1 MKIKLF
7 YGWYIVAAG
16 LVMNFY
22 NASLFAYGW
31 SAFVNPIVSTFGWTM
46 VQLSLA
52 SSLRGLETGIF
63 NPIFGWVVDRF
74 SAKKLMIFGILVNAS
89 GIFLLS
95 QTKNLAMYYFGFL
108 IMGLGSS
115 LAIGILPTTVIA
127 RWFKKDLGKA
137 NGVFFMGNGLG
148 GLMAPLIVKII
159 DSIGW
164 QMTLMYGF
172 IGILAIGLPLALI
185 YRDRPQDYHL
195 LPDGAKVTVA
205 NGAMPTL
212 PIAEHGTTVKEALRT
227 RAFWHLVATVLFQ
240 NSFLGILTTFS
251 IPSLTNVGMTRAA
264 AATVTTLF
272 TLVSLF
278 VRLPLGMLADRIKK
292 SYCVAIS
299 VGFQAI
305 GAFCF
310 WLLSGSSPFYMVLL
324 FAITYG
330 IGLSGI
336 MVLRPPILAE
346 YFGTKN
352 FGTIFALEGVFITVA
367 GIASQPLAGW
377 VFDTYQSYRPLWLGF
392 AILGLVALVV
402 ILTIPAPNRRND
414 QTNKTTVGE
423 ITK

>member
-1 MKIKLF
+1 MKIKIF

-16 LVMNFY
+16 LIMNFY

-31 SAFVNPIVSTFGWTM
+31 SGFVNPIVSTFGWTM

-63 NPIFGWVVDRF
+63 NPLFGWVVDRF
-74 SAKKLMIFGILVNAS
+74 SAKKLMIFGILVNAG

-95 QTKNLAMYYFGFL
+95 QTKNLAMYYIGFL

-127 RWFKKDLGKA
+127 RWFKKDIGKA
-137 NGVFFMGNGLG
+137 NGIFFMGNGLG
-148 GLMAPLIVKII
+148 GIMAPLVVKVI

-172 IGILAIGLPLALI
+172 IGILVIGLPLALI
-185 YRDRPQDYHL
+185 YRDRPQDYNL
-195 LPDGAKVTVA
+195 LPDGATVPA
-205 NGAMPTL
+205 TNGVMSKLPTT
-212 PIAEHGTTVKEALRT
+212 EHDSTVKEALRT
-227 RAFWHLVATVLFQ
+227 RAFWHLVGTVLFQ
-240 NSFLGILTTFS
+240 NSFLGVITTFS
-251 IPSLTNVGMTRAA
+251 IPSLTNVGMTRTT

-278 VRLPLGMLADRIKK
+278 VRLPLGMLADRIRK

-310 WLLSGSSPFYMVLL
+310 WLLSGSSPFWMVML
-324 FAITYG
+324 FAINYG

-352 FGTIFALEGVFITVA
+352 FGTIFALEGIFITLA

-392 AILGLVALVV
+392 AIFGLVALIV
-402 ILTIPAPNRRND
+402 ILTIPAPKRTLE
-414 QTNKTTVGE
+414 QTHK
-423 ITK
+423 IASAK